1 MSSSTLKR
9 KGTLR
14 RRVLATTA
22 ATALVAGVLTAAV
35 GTSAASAAAA
45 KPQTGGT
52 LFFLE
57 HTPKLDHLDPNRIY
71 TGRDLEFMN
80 SFVTRTL
87 VAYNP
92 VPGAAGTLLIPDLA
106 TNTGVP
112 SNVAKTWKFT
122 LRPGTT
128 FEDGH
133 KITCADVKYGTSRS
147 FATDIITDGPAYS
160 IQWLD
165 IPVDAKGNSIY
176 TGPYKNTPEGV
187 AAYNKAVTC
196 DKTNRTITFHLN
208 TSVADFNYF
217 ATYGAISPIQK
228 SKDIGDRYD
237 LRPQSTGPYKIL
249 SNTKE
254 ALTLVRNAKW
264 NKASDKVRTP
274 YPDRVEL
281 RFGIDEA
288 VRDQI
293 MANDSIPTAVN
304 FANPLPVN
312 RSKFFDTTTGAP
324 LPSFARRAINV
335 SDPYARYYAFNVKK
349 LPCLEVRKAVYMA
362 YNSKAILDY
371 LGGTT
376 FAGSYGSGVI
386 SPLLATD
393 FAPTGAAGPGS
404 SDFIPTGNVDKAKA
418 LLDIAK
424 TKCPAEYAKATST
437 GIVID
442 VPQSVTLQDTIPI
455 NVAAFA
461 RAGIKVSYNIIKSGY
476 YSQVM
481 NPTKQNDLS
490 NAGWGADWANASTVI
505 PQLYIQNGG
514 FDLSQNQDDP
524 NYAAF
529 AAKVAVAMKTTN
541 RQQQAKLW
549 KELDATAMSN
559 FWVMPTRFGKAQ
571 FVWGSGV
578 GGGFYWLPQ
587 GNPAFGKM
595 WVKS

>member
-1 MSSSTLKR
+1 
-9 KGTLR
+9 
-14 RRVLATTA
+14 
-22 ATALVAGVLTAAV
+22 
-35 GTSAASAAAA
+35 
-45 KPQTGGT
+45 
-52 LFFLE
+52 
-57 HTPKLDHLDPNRIY
+57 
-71 TGRDLEFMN
+71 
-80 SFVTRTL
+80 VTRTL

-112 SNVAKTWKFT
+112 SDSAKTWKFT

-128 FEDGH
+128 YEDGH